1 MFFIGTSNEA
11 TLCWIQVSM
20 LIKLGDFGLA
30 RLVDHEKGSQTTL
43 IAGTRGYIAPENV
56 ITGKAYKE
64 SDIYSSG
71 GLFYWR

>member
-1 MFFIGTSNEA
+1 
-11 TLCWIQVSM
+11 M

-64 SDIYSSG
+64 SDIYSSAV
-71 GLFYWR
+71 